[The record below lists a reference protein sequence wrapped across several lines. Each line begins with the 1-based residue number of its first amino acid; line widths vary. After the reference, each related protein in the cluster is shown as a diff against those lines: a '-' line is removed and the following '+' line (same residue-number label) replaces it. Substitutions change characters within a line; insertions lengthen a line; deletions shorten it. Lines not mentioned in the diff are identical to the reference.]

1 MYQIAQLIATLVNF
15 YETLIFLYIVMRW
28 FPLRP
33 GGLAYDI
40 ASVLASVCEPWLGI
54 FRRFIPPFGGL
65 DFSYGFACGFGATVR
80 EVGDRIFMVLP
91 AGCEI
96 KESDLEKLRTQG
108 FLK

>member
-65 DFSYGFACGFGATVR
+65 DFSPVVAIIALNVIAQLLIGILV
-80 EVGDRIFMVLP
+80 
-91 AGCEI
+91 
-96 KESDLEKLRTQG
+96 
-108 FLK
+108 